1 MGASLILQIAI
12 APFLCG
18 GSGLADT
25 TAGDASAS
33 AAAHGAA
40 SPSRALGLGGP
51 GASVDDAPAIQ
62 ALKEVNA
69 PAALIE
75 AVEEALS
82 ATDPQ
87 SRSGVSTSVTIL
99 LPNEKTG
106 AEERVVFAF
115 GSAWTLKRPEAARKK
130 ALLRAKAGLGGAAWA
145 APLSTAAFPELLEN
159 FRMKTRFE
167 DAEVNAWDGDGGWS
181 WNLSICP
188 LHKLTVDPKDVE
200 AAWEHY
206 VPALIGA
213 ARKEVRSE
221 DWSSC
226 RSYLAE
232 LRTCEPLDRSGEILS
247 LRLNYSDGPKAGDLA
262 PVDAALR
269 SWPRGS
275 YASPE
280 MLEMIEFLF
289 YAGLKDRA
297 LRALDLYRAA
307 SDQPLPR

>member
-1 MGASLILQIAI
+1 MILQIAI

-25 TAGDASAS
+25 SAGDASAS
-33 AAAHGAA
+33 AAAHGLAS
-40 SPSRALGLGGP
+40 SPSALVWGGP

-69 PAALIE
+69 PAALNE

-87 SRSGVSTSVTIL
+87 SRSGVSTSVTVQF
-99 LPNEKTG
+99 PGPDPGTKVS
-106 AEERVVFAF
+106 VVFAF
-115 GSAWTLKRPEAARKK
+115 GSASTVKRPEAARKK
-130 ALLRAKAGLGGAAWA
+130 AALRAKGALVSAAWA
-145 APLSTAAFPELLEN
+145 APLSSAAFPELFDD
-159 FRMKTRFE
+159 FRMEARL
-167 DAEVNAWDGDGGWS
+167 DDVEVNAWDGDGGWS

-188 LHKLTVDPKDVE
+188 LDQLTVDPKDVE
-200 AAWEHY
+200 AAWAHY
-206 VPALIGA
+206 APALIGA
-213 ARKEVRSE
+213 ARKEARSE
-221 DWSSC
+221 DWNSC

-232 LRTCEPLDRSGEILS
+232 LRTRGPLDRSGEILS
-247 LRLNYSDGPKAGDLA
+247 LWLNYSDGPKAGDLA

-275 YASPE
+275 YGSPE

-289 YAGLKDRA
+289 CAGLKDRA
-297 LRALDLYRAA
+297 LLALDLYRAA